1 MKNGRGYDIIVKLM
15 EHKDY
20 TEIHPGTF
28 VTRSILNNLGS
39 PDDGLKIIHIAGTNG
54 KGSTAEYFTRILIAA
69 GKKVGTFTSP
79 AVYDFYDQFK
89 IDGKPMPAELAEKY
103 FGRALAASEG
113 LNPTDFEIQTAGAL
127 LAFKEEG
134 CGWAVVECGMG
145 GLNDA
150 TNAINKKELAVITS
164 ISLEHTE
171 YLGNTIEEICAQ
183 KAGIIKDCLAVIN
196 ALQPYKE
203 AENYFKNLG
212 GFFANRVT
220 YAYGNEF
227 WYCDAHYETSVTGV
241 EQVYNAATAI
251 EGARC
256 LGLPE
261 KAISDGIKSARFE
274 GRVEKIRAFGREYI
288 LDGAHNPAAFR
299 PLIQSL
305 KGLPRSEITVIF
317 GCLKDKDIEGCFSQ
331 LSGVCPSI
339 IAVECVSPRKMPLS
353 EILKHCKKYF
363 KNVSSAESVSAA
375 LNTAYTKTVVV
386 CGSFT
391 LLKEAKLWIEK
402 GL

>member
-145 GLNDA
+145 GKNDA

-183 KAGIIKDCLAVIN
+183 KAGIITGCPAVIN
-196 ALQPYKE
+196 ARQPAE

-261 KAISDGIKSARFE
+261 KAITEGIKSARFE

-305 KGLPRSEITVIF
+305 KGLPRSEIAVIF
-317 GCLKDKDIEGCFSQ
+317 GCLKDKDIEGNLAAIAEVSDN
-331 LSGVCPSI
+331 I
-339 IAVECVSPRKMPLS
+339 IAVPCPNPRS
-353 EILKHCKKYF
+353 RTAEEVEAVCKKYF